1 MSSMPAPSPTR
12 CWRLALPLACV
23 AAAWSFGAAPGQ
35 EPAPNRL
42 TPAEE
47 AEGWRLLFDG
57 ESLDGWRGYR
67 QQSVP
72 AGWSAEGGVLAFAP
86 RVGSGGG
93 GDLIT
98 AERFGD
104 FELSLEWKIGPGGNS
119 GIFYRVTEEERAP
132 YWSGPEMQI
141 LDDDG
146 HADGKSPKTSAGSN
160 YALHEP
166 LNHVVRP
173 VGEWNRVRI
182 VVSGAHVEHWL
193 NGARAVAY
201 ELWSAEWEA
210 AVAKTKFAEW
220 PRYGRARRGHV
231 GLQDHGDPVWF
242 RNIKIREFD

>member
-1 MSSMPAPSPTR
+1 M
-12 CWRLALPLACV
+12 PLACV
-23 AAAWSFGAAPGQ
+23 AAAWSFGAAQGQ

-67 QQSVP
+67 RQSVP

-86 RVGSGGG
+86 GADSGGG

-104 FELSLEWKIGPGGNS
+104 FELSLEWKIGPSGNS

-166 LNHVVRP
+166 QNHVVRP